1 MFPFK
6 EYFPKDAGMNI
17 LSPFLIA
24 NSPSS
29 EVMIPSPST
38 HVNMKNLSLSLIKFA
53 DIIDGAYK
61 DNAPHK
67 ICQFIYEVSNA
78 FNGFY
83 HNNKILSE
91 PDEVKKASYIALISL
106 TKSILEQC
114 IDLLA
119 IECPDRM

>member
-38 HVNMKNLSLSLIKFA
+38 HVNMKNLSLSLSSSHTPCISYF
-53 DIIDGAYK
+53 
-61 DNAPHK
+61 
-67 ICQFIYEVSNA
+67 SNEK
-78 FNGFY
+78 Y
-83 HNNKILSE
+83 SHSE
-91 PDEVKKASYIALISL
+91 
-106 TKSILEQC
+106 
-114 IDLLA
+114 
-119 IECPDRM
+119 R